1 MRDRRVKEYPCNPT
15 LKASSSRQNGFQRNS
30 DYHLQCVFSMI
41 IYRFFFHHLPVP
53 FPLSRPHLISSSCS
67 FPLSLSP
74 SYERLPFVLDD
85 TCSLTPVPACTTSG
99 ETMPDFVTFRSRQS
113 AKLPFLLF
121 IFPFLHLRL
130 VWIENPRKVWQ
141 YSGGRVVV
149 IVQTVSHPTPSAAL
163 TS

>member
-1 MRDRRVKEYPCNPT
+1 
-15 LKASSSRQNGFQRNS
+15 
-30 DYHLQCVFSMI
+30 MI
-41 IYRFFFHHLPVP
+41 IHRFFHPFPVP
-53 FPLSRPHLISSSCS
+53 FPISRPHLISSSCS

-163 TS
+163 TSWSIMGIIIIVVLFLFAFSSP